1 MRRCNHQR
9 DAGDSPRKKFLG
21 FIFTKAAIARIQAMQ
36 DSGST
41 NKEIAAAIGTTE
53 GSLAARVSQLGL
65 SRNPKH
71 AASMRVSFP
80 EQTFI
85 QCAPQAARRNLS
97 ASDLIR
103 LLVNRIAQD
112 NLFEAVLD
120 DGDGIS

>member
-1 MRRCNHQR
+1 MYR
-9 DAGDSPRKKFLG
+9 P
-21 FIFTKAAIARIQAMQ
+21 IFTKAAIGRIQAMQ

-65 SRNPKH
+65 SRYPRH
-71 AASMRVSFP
+71 APDGRMRVSFP
-80 EQTFI
+80 RQTFTE
-85 QCAPQAARRNLS
+85 CAPHAARRNLS

-103 LLVNRIAQD
+103 LLVERITQD

-120 DGDGIS
+120 DCGEVS

>member
-1 MRRCNHQR
+1 MYR
-9 DAGDSPRKKFLG
+9 P
-21 FIFTKAAIARIQAMQ
+21 IFTKAAIGRIQAMQ

-65 SRNPKH
+65 SRYPRH
-71 AASMRVSFP
+71 ALGGRMRVSFP
-80 EQTFI
+80 EQTFTE
-85 QCAPQAARRNLS
+85 CAPHAARRNLS

-103 LLVNRIAQD
+103 LLVERITQD

-120 DGDGIS
+120 DCGEVS